1 MRKDNEGGIFK
12 MAGVA
17 FIFAGQGSQ
26 YVSMGKDLFD
36 GNETVHR
43 IYEAMT
49 GSAEEEIKISFN
61 GPEEELKRTRNTQVA
76 LYVEEIAIAN
86 ALLEKGIK
94 PDALAGFSL
103 GEVSALSFSGAFD
116 MMDGLGIVKARASAM
131 EDATRERKSIMD
143 AVLRLPD
150 EKVEDIASSFIEA
163 YPVNYNAPGQV
174 VVALREE
181 DGEKFEAEVTEA
193 GGMTMRLNVAGG
205 FHSPFMKSASEK
217 FEKELGNFK
226 AGETVLPVYAN
237 LTGRVYPGNVKDM
250 LVKQMVNPVRWTDTV
265 RNMIGDGID
274 TFVEIGPGRTLSSL
288 VKRIDRSV
296 KTLNVSDTES
306 FDRVLSSLGGV

>member
-1 MRKDNEGGIFK
+1 MG
-12 MAGVA
+12 AVA
-17 FIFAGQGSQ
+17 FMFSGQGAQ
-26 YVSMGKDLFD
+26 YSGMGKTL
-36 GNETVHR
+36 
-43 IYEAMT
+43 YESSPAARAVF
-49 GSAEEEIKISFN
+49 GSLDSIRPGTSDMCFC
-61 GPEEELKRTRNTQVA
+61 GSEEELKQTINTQPC
-76 LYVEEIAIAN
+76 LYAVEMAAAAAMDIRPAAV
-86 ALLEKGIK
+86 
-94 PDALAGFSL
+94 AGFSL
-103 GEVSALSFSGAFD
+103 GEVSALAYAGVFSTE
-116 MMDGLGIVKARASAM
+116 DGFRAVIKRSELMQRETENLKSAM
-131 EDATRERKSIMD
+131 T
-143 AVLRLPD
+143 AVLKLSD
-150 EKVEDIASSFIEA
+150 EDVAEAASKYSDVF
-163 YPVNYNAPGQV
+163 PVNFNSPGQV
-174 VVALREE
+174 VCAGSEE
-181 DGEKFEAEVTEA
+181 SIASFEKDIAA
-193 GGMTMRLNVAGG
+193 KGGRAMRLAVSGG